1 MKTFLLNIS
10 SPDGKLFS
18 GQVVSLIVRGVE
30 GEFAV
35 LAEHVP
41 FITNVVPGKCR
52 GRHDHRRQGRRDL
65 PHRWRDLRVKHIA
78 PAAKFAAGDFLS
90 CIAGVIHI

>member
-18 GQVVSLIVRGVE
+18 GQVVSIILRGVE

-35 LAEHVP
+35 LADHIP
-41 FITNVVPGKCR
+41 FITSIVPGKCIIELED
-52 GRHDHRRQGRRDL
+52 GT
-65 PHRWRDLRVKHIA
+65 VKNGATEGGLITV
-78 PAAKFAAGDFLS
+78 GQNDVTYLT
-90 CIAGVIHI
+90 AGVTFE

>member
-10 SPDGKLFS
+10 SPDGQVFS

-35 LAEHVP
+35 LAEHAA
-41 FITNVVPGKCR
+41 FITNVVPGKCIIE
-52 GRHDHRRQGRRDL
+52 L
-65 PHRWRDLRVKHIA
+65 PDGTVKNGTTEGGLITVG
-78 PAAKFAAGDFLS
+78 KEDVTYLS
-90 CIAGVIHI
+90 AGVTFE

>member
-18 GQVVSLIVRGVE
+18 GEAASIIVCGVE

-35 LAEHVP
+35 LADHVP
-41 FITNVVPGKCR
+41 FITNVRPGKCIVELPD
-52 GRHDHRRQGRRDL
+52 GTVKEGTTEGGMITVDHNEVTYL
-65 PHRWRDLRVKHIA
+65 T
-78 PAAKFAAGDFLS
+78 
-90 CIAGVIHI
+90 AGVSF

>member
-10 SPDGKLFS
+10 SPDGQVFS

-35 LAEHVP
+35 LAEHAA
-41 FITNVVPGKCR
+41 FIPNVVPGKCIVALSD
-52 GRHDHRRQGRRDL
+52 GT
-65 PHRWRDLRVKHIA
+65 VKNGTTEGGLITV
-78 PAAKFAAGDFLS
+78 GQNDVTYLT
-90 CIAGVIHI
+90 AGVTFE

>member
-1 MKTFLLNIS
+1 MNTFLLNIS

-41 FITNVVPGKCR
+41 FITSIGSGKCIIELED
-52 GRHDHRRQGRRDL
+52 GTIKNGHTEGGMITVGKDDVTYL
-65 PHRWRDLRVKHIA
+65 T
-78 PAAKFAAGDFLS
+78 
-90 CIAGVIHI
+90 AGVTFE